1 MPEKDTMQISALE
14 ALLSQGGDCVIVT
27 HTRPDGDALGS
38 ATALCS
44 YLRECRGL
52 NASIVLPDSAPDNLS
67 FILQGFEAVVASAQS
82 GKAAGLISSCKLLF
96 CLDFNAFPRAEGL
109 QDLLAASHAE
119 KILIDHHLNP
129 DREAFKLC
137 FSSCEVSSAC
147 EMLYSVLLALP
158 DIGTDA
164 SRLPSRC
171 RYALMAGM
179 TTDTNNFANSVY
191 PGTLRMASA
200 LLESGTDRDS
210 IIDMLY
216 KRDRLQKISAF
227 ADLLSSHMQ
236 ILPGGI
242 ACIFM
247 SSDMR
252 KAYGLMDGET
262 EGLVNIP
269 LSIDRV
275 KVRVSIPEKEIAAI
289 TPSTASTVTLDAL
302 PGAIFQGTRIEKG
315 VTADAVTHTYN
326 IRILLDN
333 PEHKL
338 LPGMVAHV
346 SLAQPMNNEKG
357 DITVPVRAIQQTA
370 SKELFVWTAADGKAI
385 RRPIQTGDVTGNR
398 IVVCQ
403 GLQEGEQVIVEG
415 YQKVS
420 EGTPIIVSPAAR

>member
-1 MPEKDTMQISALE
+1 MKQDILILAALALFSACGKERETQQQMEALRVSVEQVQRSTETRTTPYVGVVEEEQSTMVSFTGMAVLKSVNVAEGQAVRKGQLLATLDDAQARNALAAAKSALDQARDAE
-14 ALLSQGGDCVIVT
+14 QRMRKLYDNQSLPDMKWVEVQSKVEQAQASYDMCLKNLQDC
-27 HTRPDGDALGS
+27 S
-38 ATALCS
+38 ATAPCS
-44 YLRECRGL
+44 GVVGSKIIGVGET
-52 NASIVLPDSAPDNLS
+52 VLPSEPVLS
-67 FILQGFEAVVASAQS
+67 I
-82 GKAAGLISSCKLLF
+82 
-96 CLDFNAFPRAEGL
+96 
-109 QDLLAASHAE
+109 
-119 KILIDHHLNP
+119 
-129 DREAFKLC
+129 
-137 FSSCEVSSAC
+137 
-147 EMLYSVLLALP
+147 
-158 DIGTDA
+158 
-164 SRLPSRC
+164 
-171 RYALMAGM
+171 
-179 TTDTNNFANSVY
+179 
-191 PGTLRMASA
+191 
-200 LLESGTDRDS
+200 
-210 IIDMLY
+210 
-216 KRDRLQKISAF
+216 
-227 ADLLSSHMQ
+227 
-236 ILPGGI
+236 
-242 ACIFM
+242 
-247 SSDMR
+247 
-252 KAYGLMDGET
+252 
-262 EGLVNIP
+262 